1 MDTAL
6 HPIWWWRNTVA
17 EILSLPFMRNALIAG
32 LAVSVAA
39 AFIGSFVVARRMA
52 FIGAGIAHSSFAG
65 VVIGL
70 LIGMDPL
77 ISAGIFASLTGLS
90 IGFLSRNYRIEEE
103 SAVGVFFPFSMAL
116 GIILLGFIKGFT
128 PDIMGYLFG
137 DVLLVGK
144 TEILLSILTLVLVTF
159 FFMIFFRE
167 MVYSTFDEETSRVLG
182 IKVSLVYYLFLFL
195 SSITIVVSIKVVGI
209 ILLSGLLVIPPL
221 SALQFAR
228 NMKSYVFLSVFFG
241 ILSSAGGLFLSYW
254 LDLPSGATIISV
266 SFFLLL
272 AAGFIRRIFMR

>member
-1 MDTAL
+1 M
-6 HPIWWWRNTVA
+6 A
-17 EILSLPFMRNALIAG
+17 EIFSLPFMRNALLAG

-39 AFIGSFVVARRMA
+39 ALIGSFVVARRMA

-65 VVIGL
+65 VVIGFL
-70 LIGMDPL
+70 LGINPL

-90 IGFLSRNYRIEEE
+90 IGFLSRNYKIEEE

-116 GIILLGFIKGFT
+116 GIILLGFVKGFT

-144 TEILLSILTLVLVTF
+144 TEILLSFLTMGLVIVF
-159 FFMIFFRE
+159 FLMFFRE

-182 IKVSLVYYLFLFL
+182 IKVALVYYLFLFL
-195 SSITIVVSIKVVGI
+195 SSVTIVVSIKVVGI

-221 SALQFAR
+221 AALQFAK
-228 NMKSYVFLSVFFG
+228 NMKSYVILSVLFG
-241 ILSSAGGLFLSYW
+241 ILSSVGGLFLSYW
-254 LDLPSGATIISV
+254 LNLPSGATIISV
-266 SFFLLL
+266 SFLLLL
-272 AAGFIRRIFMR
+272 ASGLTRKLVFR